1 MKYSDN
7 LKEIIDSFQKYCSPG
22 EFISFQIE
30 ANRFIDNLSN
40 LSVSEQS
47 RQFMERFGHIYQIV
61 NDDKQTTL
69 IRSINKKVK
78 FFYVLAIIWVILMII
93 ALFYY
98 WYNY

>member
-1 MKYSDN
+1 
-7 LKEIIDSFQKYCSPG
+7 
-22 EFISFQIE
+22 
-30 ANRFIDNLSN
+30 
-40 LSVSEQS
+40 
-47 RQFMERFGHIYQIV
+47 MERFGHIYQIV